1 MRKINDIDKIR
12 SGEEQYEPL
21 RGPGWMV
28 KFKLPEPVD
37 KELVE
42 RISNKIKDKNKDTKN
57 GND

>member
-1 MRKINDIDKIR
+1 MKKINGIEKIR

-28 KFKLPEPVD
+28 KFKLPEPVG

-42 RISNKIKDKNKDTKN
+42 RISNKIKDKNGKD
-57 GND
+57 